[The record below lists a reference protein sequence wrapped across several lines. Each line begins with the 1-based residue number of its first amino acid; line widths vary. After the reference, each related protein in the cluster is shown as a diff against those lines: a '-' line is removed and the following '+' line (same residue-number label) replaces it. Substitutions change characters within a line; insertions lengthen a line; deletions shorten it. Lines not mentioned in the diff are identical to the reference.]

1 MGQCVNVQAFS
12 SRLTHGLTYLSQT
25 ARNQLLT
32 RSGSLTSDLRA
43 PSTSDLIARV
53 MSERWRD
60 LVSVHPFLSLDA
72 SASTPRVGRSPHGIA
87 TTRGVLATTRGMLT
101 TTRGVLTR
109 RGSTLPPTLPSLLA
123 GGTCLLNSELLSSTA
138 LCSLHSRRP
147 HSQPP
152 PSSACLHL
160 PASRWLARDGA
171 ARDGAARCFAGG
183 LTAQYGAR
191 RSTWRL
197 ACAEPPLTRRRQP
210 SGGRIGPISR
220 DHRDCSR

>member
-1 MGQCVNVQAFS
+1 MLPALQIS
-12 SRLTHGLTYLSQT
+12 SLVSCRRDGEISYLSI
-25 ARNQLLT
+25 
-32 RSGSLTSDLRA
+32 RS
-43 PSTSDLIARV
+43 
-53 MSERWRD
+53 
-60 LVSVHPFLSLDA
+60 
-72 SASTPRVGRSPHGIA
+72 SASTHLPARPALADPPTVSPRRGACSPR
-87 TTRGVLATTRGMLT
+87 RGACSRRRGACS
-101 TTRGVLTR
+101 R

-197 ACAEPPLTRRRQP
+197 ACAEPPITRRRQP
-210 SGGRIGPISR
+210 SGGRIEPISR

>member
-1 MGQCVNVQAFS
+1 MERSRICPSVPQPRRICQHAPRWPIPPRYRHDAGRARHDAGHAHDDAGRAHGEGAHYRQRSPRCSQAGPAFS
-12 SRLTHGLTYLSQT
+12 T
-25 ARNQLLT
+25 
-32 RSGSLTSDLRA
+32 
-43 PSTSDLIARV
+43 
-53 MSERWRD
+53 
-60 LVSVHPFLSLDA
+60 
-72 SASTPRVGRSPHGIA
+72 
-87 TTRGVLATTRGMLT
+87 
-101 TTRGVLTR
+101 
-109 RGSTLPPTLPSLLA
+109 
-123 GGTCLLNSELLSSTA
+123 LSSSQAA